1 MESKSNQLEVFGALL
16 MGYAQ
21 ACVNLNIVAGSRA
34 AALTADLEVN
44 RWYPFDRLKELEEI
58 VLKAYADNAPIM
70 ERVGFEVMSS
80 WYHHGPGKHIISRGI
95 DFLTFQA
102 GSEGYQSVVKG
113 PENLVGRFFLEPFSE
128 AGGTAR
134 IHSTTPLNRDME
146 RGIIIGGMM
155 APGDLDYVDVNFDET
170 TQTFTVEYH

>member
-1 MESKSNQLEVFGALL
+1 MSSKTDQLEVFGALL

-21 ACVNLNIVAGSRA
+21 ACVNLNIVAGTRA
-34 AALTADLEVN
+34 AALTAELEVN
-44 RWYPFDRLKELEEI
+44 QWYPFARLKELEEI

-70 ERVGFEVMSS
+70 ERVGIEVMSS

-95 DFLTFQA
+95 DFLTFQT

-113 PENLVGRFFLEPFSE
+113 PEHLVGRFFLESSSE
-128 AGGTAR
+128 DAGTAR

-146 RGIIIGGMM
+146 RGVIIGGMM
-155 APGDLDYVDVNFDET
+155 APGDLDYVDVQFDEAS
-170 TQTFTVEYH
+170 QTFNVEYH